1 MRWPALL
8 CCALLGGCS
17 TIGYYGQLAA
27 GQKALMR
34 AREPIARIVADP
46 SRDPGLRQRLQKVAD
61 ARRWAVAHLL
71 LPDNRSY
78 SSYVEL
84 DRPYVLWNVF
94 ATPELSVEPLQHC
107 FPLVGCMAYRGY
119 YSREAAERAA
129 RRLRDRGNDVY
140 VAGVPAYSTL
150 RWFED
155 PLLSSMMHW
164 SDETLIAT
172 VFHELAHQKLF
183 VPGDTAFN
191 ESFASFVGAEG
202 LRQYLRVHGGD
213 DAGFRE
219 EERRRSEL
227 TALVL
232 ASRQRLAQIYASDAD
247 DALKRQ
253 RKRTEFDRLRTEYR
267 SLRDGRWQGD
277 ATYDA
282 WIDRLDG
289 NNAAL
294 LPFGLYDAGVP
305 AFAALYAAV
314 DNDWAA
320 FYRAATALAESPAQR
335 QALRSA
341 R

>member
-1 MRWPALL
+1 MRWPVLL

-34 AREPIARIVADP
+34 AREPISRIVADP
-46 SRDPGLRQRLQKVAD
+46 SRDPGLRQRLQKVSE
-61 ARRWAVAHLL
+61 ARRWAVQYLL

-84 DRPYVLWNVF
+84 DRPYVLWNLF

-107 FPLVGCMAYRGY
+107 FPLVGCVAYRGY
-119 YSREAAERAA
+119 YRRESAERAA
-129 RRLRDRGNDVY
+129 QRLREQGNDVHI
-140 VAGVPAYSTL
+140 AGVPAYSTL
-150 RWFED
+150 QWFDD

-183 VPGDTAFN
+183 VPGDTEFN

-202 LRQYLRVHGGD
+202 LRRYLRAHGGD
-213 DAGFRE
+213 DAAFRE
-219 EERRRSEL
+219 EQRRRAEL

-232 ASRQRLAQIYASDAD
+232 ASRQRLAQIYAGDSGH
-247 DALKRQ
+247 ALKRQ
-253 RKRTEFDRLRTEYR
+253 LKRTEFDRLRSEYR
-267 SLRDGRWQGD
+267 ALRDGRWQGD
-277 ATYDA
+277 ASYDTL
-282 WIDRLDG
+282 IDRLDG

-305 AFAALYAAV
+305 AFAALFAAEQR
-314 DNDWAA
+314 DWAR
-320 FYRAATALAESPAQR
+320 FYRAATALAESPERRRALL
-335 QALRSA
+335 QAR
-341 R
+341 

>member
-1 MRWPALL
+1 MRLPALL

-34 AREPIARIVADP
+34 AREPISRIVADS
-46 SRDPGLRQRLQKVAD
+46 SRDPGLRQRLQKVSE
-61 ARRWAVAHLL
+61 ARRWAVEQLL

-107 FPLVGCMAYRGY
+107 FPLVGCVAYRGY
-119 YSREAAERAA
+119 YSRESAERAA
-129 RRLRDRGNDVY
+129 RRLREQGNDVHI
-140 VAGVPAYSTL
+140 AGVPAYSTL
-150 RWFED
+150 QWFDD
-155 PLLSSMMHW
+155 PLLSSMMQW

-202 LRQYLRVHGGD
+202 LRQYLRAHGGD
-213 DAGFRE
+213 DTGFHRE
-219 EERRRSEL
+219 QRRHGEL

-232 ASRQRLAQIYASDAD
+232 ASRQRLAQIYLGDAD
-247 DALKRQ
+247 DALKR
-253 RKRTEFDRLRTEYR
+253 RSKRTEFDRLRTEYQA
-267 SLRDGRWQGD
+267 LRNHQWQGD
-277 ATYDA
+277 DRYDA
-282 WIDRLDG
+282 WINRLDG

-305 AFAALYAAV
+305 AFAMLFALKGE
-314 DNDWAA
+314 NWAE
-320 FYRAATALAESPAQR
+320 FYRAAAAVAESPTRR
-335 QALRSA
+335 QEFLQAH
-341 R
+341 